1 MPLAQFKKISSL
13 AAICCSSS
21 CSNREPRWE
30 KNTKKVFC
38 ERSKAKYMWVVSMNE
53 QPVGALSGFQEH
65 ISSTDESRS
74 QCTECRSS
82 WKLPNVNTMN
92 IAALNST
99 AHIAALNST
108 ARDCSSCRRVRNY
121 ILKFEE
127 VEKKKTSGWQ
137 YLKRRSH
144 RASCTVPC
152 IVNSWLHTS
161 HLSSL
166 KVYLQRL
173 ASHSVLELQLK
184 KSVDVWVEFKIPV
197 SYILAPYWTL
207 GLMKE
212 LWCIVYS
219 RWLIW
224 LALISGFL
232 KLKLN

>member
-127 VEKKKTSGWQ
+127 VEKKKNVWVTIPEKKEPPGFLYCTVYCEQLVAHVTPLLPQSIFTETSQSFRAGTSTEK
-137 YLKRRSH
+137 KRR
-144 RASCTVPC
+144 R
-152 IVNSWLHTS
+152 
-161 HLSSL
+161 LSG
-166 KVYLQRL
+166 
-173 ASHSVLELQLK
+173 
-184 KSVDVWVEFKIPV
+184 I
-197 SYILAPYWTL
+197 
-207 GLMKE
+207 
-212 LWCIVYS
+212 
-219 RWLIW
+219 
-224 LALISGFL
+224 
-232 KLKLN
+232 